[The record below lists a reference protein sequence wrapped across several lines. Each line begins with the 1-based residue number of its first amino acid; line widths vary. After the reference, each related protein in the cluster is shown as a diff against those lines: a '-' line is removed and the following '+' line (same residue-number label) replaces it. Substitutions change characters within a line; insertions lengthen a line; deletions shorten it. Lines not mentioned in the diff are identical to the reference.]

1 MQATR
6 EFRRGYQ
13 PLGLIV
19 ALLAAIVIAGAA
31 GFLIRGGQQASP
43 APATVSDVSTET
55 GSGRPAQGPDAVE
68 REAILRAQSIE
79 NVGVTGEDRR
89 PDPTHGAVP

>member
-13 PLGLIV
+13 PLGLIA

-31 GFLIRGGQQASP
+31 GFLIRGVQPASP
-43 APATVSDVSTET
+43 ATISDMGTST
-55 GSGRPAQGPDAVE
+55 GSGRLEQGPDAAE
-68 REAILRAQSIE
+68 RDAILRAQGLE
-79 NVGVTGEDRR
+79 TVGVNRR
-89 PDPTHGAVP
+89 DDMTDPTHGAVP